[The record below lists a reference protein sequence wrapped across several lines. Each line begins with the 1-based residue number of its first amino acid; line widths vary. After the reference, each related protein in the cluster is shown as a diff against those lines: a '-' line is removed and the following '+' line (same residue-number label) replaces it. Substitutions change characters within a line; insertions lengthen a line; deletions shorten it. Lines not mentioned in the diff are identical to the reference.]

1 MHQLKAA
8 AALVAA
14 LVLCWAGARAA
25 LADSAIGVGLGI
37 AGASIFG
44 LGAMLEYRRGAA
56 GRPPLVL
63 DAHGLAV
70 DDGLGE
76 SWRLRWDRIERV
88 GLERVVGR
96 RRVVLVLTGEPPH
109 LISLPTICHG
119 DAPPEWL
126 AGMIET
132 FRVRSVGAAGSVASE
147 GESTSP
153 S

>member
-1 MHQLKAA
+1 MHRFKAA

-14 LVLCWAGARAA
+14 LLLCWAGARAA
-25 LADSAIGVGLGI
+25 LVGSALGVGLGI

-44 LGAMLEYRRGAA
+44 LAAMFEYRRGAA

-63 DAHGLAV
+63 DGQGLAV

-76 SWRLRWDRIERV
+76 AWRLSWDRIERV
-88 GLERVVGR
+88 AIERVAGR
-96 RRVVLVLTGEPPH
+96 RRVVLVLFGEPRR
-109 LISLPTICHG
+109 IVSLPPICCG

-132 FRVRSVGAAGSVASE
+132 FRVRSAAA
-147 GESTSP
+147 P
-153 S
+153 RD